1 MSTALNSQIRNQL
14 LKAVEQTNAQEKV
27 ISAIKSKVIDLVS
40 KVVEEQVPIPLPIDV
55 KQTLEDASNGQAP
68 NLNTSNPEEYLTP
81 EVKAALNEL
90 DQTTKDNTVQTLE
103 STEQSLESLIS
114 PLNSIQDS
122 LIPVKDSLNSLNTL
136 ANTVQGTITGLSS
149 TVSSIKFL
157 PIPVSTGAP
166 GVPGVPLSVPNT
178 FSDTLDST
186 KSLLDSAKGT
196 VGFIPPS
203 TDSIIQQING
213 IESQLN
219 SAANTIQPAFDILII
234 LIAIFKFGEDMDPT
248 QLDELLNES
257 RNNISNIFDNL
268 EDITSLNPSL
278 DFPILYKG
286 YELNPETNLK
296 SSPIFP
302 QKRIVGKSIDPKVI
316 PNIIKGEFS
325 FTTSL
330 EILVKETKFL
340 IDSIIQIKEN
350 DILGENNPQI
360 TEELNQSIRNLSPLL
375 QTGFT
380 RNEVITPITPED
392 EADSQQQLDGLL
404 KEI

>member
-27 ISAIKSKVIDLVS
+27 ISTIKSKVIDLVS

-55 KQTLEDASNGQAP
+55 RQTLEDASNGQAP

-81 EVKAALNEL
+81 EVKEALNEL
-90 DQTTKDNTVQTLE
+90 DQTTKDNTVQILE
-103 STEQSLESLIS
+103 STEQSLGSLIS
-114 PLNSIQDS
+114 PLNSIQNS
-122 LIPVKDSLNSLNTL
+122 LIPVKNSLNLLNTL

-149 TVSSIKFL
+149 TVSTIKFL
-157 PIPVSTGAP
+157 PIPISTGVP
-166 GVPGVPLSVPNT
+166 GVPGLPLSVPNT

-186 KSLLDSAKGT
+186 KTLLDSAKGT

-203 TDSIIQQING
+203 TDGIIQQING

-219 SAANTIQPAFDILII
+219 SATSTIQPAFDILII
-234 LIAIFKFGEDMDPT
+234 LIAIFKFGEDIDPT

-257 RNNISNIFDNL
+257 RNNISNILDNL
-268 EDITSLNPSL
+268 EDITSLSPSL

-296 SSPIFP
+296 ASPIYP
-302 QKRIVGKSIDPKVI
+302 QKRIVGKSIDPNVI

-350 DILGENNPQI
+350 NTLGENNPQI
-360 TEELNQSIRNLSPLL
+360 TEQLNQSIRNLSPLL

-380 RNEVITPITPED
+380 RNEVITPITPEN
-392 EADSQQQLDGLL
+392 EADSQQQLNDLL